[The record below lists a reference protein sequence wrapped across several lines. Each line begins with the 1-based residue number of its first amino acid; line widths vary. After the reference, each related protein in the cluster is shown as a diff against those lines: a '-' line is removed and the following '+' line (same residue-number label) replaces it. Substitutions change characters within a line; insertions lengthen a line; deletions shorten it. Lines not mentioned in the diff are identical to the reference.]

1 MSLVRSDVTWWR
13 ATSTS
18 RRTSPENLVC
28 LLMPWVLV
36 VIYLLNSHSDRI
48 PPIGIPARGRV
59 VIMAR
64 NEYIAESL
72 PLCRREH
79 GVQDVNR
86 PPVGEEVSLLV
97 ARPRVIAK
105 IEFVVYTRSEFE
117 VVIYVTWEAC
127 CLEKVLWYLALM
139 ELCAQGC
146 EEPAGLRGWRA
157 SESVGFPNI

>member
-64 NEYIAESL
+64 DEYIAESL

-79 GVQDVNR
+79 RVQDAKR
-86 PPVGEEVSLLV
+86 PPGRVEMCLPVS
-97 ARPRVIAK
+97 RP
-105 IEFVVYTRSEFE
+105 
-117 VVIYVTWEAC
+117 
-127 CLEKVLWYLALM
+127 
-139 ELCAQGC
+139 
-146 EEPAGLRGWRA
+146 PAIGK
-157 SESVGFPNI
+157 